1 MKVAVIGADGMLG
14 SEFISIFINKD
25 IEYAAYTI
33 KDLDI
38 TNKETLGVIEQ
49 YSPNIIINCSAYTA
63 VDKAEEDIK
72 MAYAVNGEG
81 VKNLAEI
88 ALKLGAKFVHF
99 STDYIFSGEGTR
111 PYLEDDESAPVS
123 VYGKSKLQG
132 EEELRRIL
140 PFDKYL
146 LLRTAWLY
154 GIGGNNFVKT
164 MIRLANEGK
173 DIKVVDDQVGSPTF
187 AKDLAMWTIELL
199 DKNCNGIYH
208 AVNSGSCN
216 WYQFANKIFE
226 LSKLKVNYSAVNS
239 TQFITKAKRPRYSI
253 MNNNKLQK
261 DLGYSIRE
269 WPEALSEYIFLT
281 KL

>member
-1 MKVAVIGADGMLG
+1 MKVAIIGADGMLG
-14 SEFISIFINKD
+14 SEFMSLFIKND

-38 TNKETLGVIEQ
+38 TNKETLCVIEQ
-49 YSPNIIINCSAYTA
+49 YCPNVIINCSAYTA
-63 VDKAEEDIK
+63 VDKAEEDTK

-88 ALKLGAKFVHF
+88 ALNLGAKFVHF
-99 STDYIFSGEGTR
+99 STDYVFSGEGTR

-132 EEELRRIL
+132 EEALRSIL
-140 PFDKYL
+140 PVEKYL

-154 GIGGNNFVKT
+154 GIDGNNFVKT

-199 DKNCNGIYH
+199 DRNYNGIYH

-216 WYQFANKIFE
+216 WYQFANMIFE
-226 LSKLKVNYSAVNS
+226 LSHLKVNCSAVNS
-239 TQFITKAKRPRYSI
+239 NQFITKAKRPRYSI

-261 DLGYSIRE
+261 DLGHSIRE